1 MDVEAP
7 GGGCHVSER
16 GQIQMLFHGAVVLFI
31 GLWFGLPFG
40 LAVSRGWGEESVG
53 SWHVAHSGVAALGV
67 MLIAIGAALHHL
79 RLGERAASLL
89 VWSLVASA
97 YGFTIGLML
106 RGIVGV
112 RGFRPSGSALNLV
125 AFIANMVGV
134 WGSLLGIAL
143 VIYGTYAVLKSARTG
158 LEKH

>member
-1 MDVEAP
+1 M
-7 GGGCHVSER
+7 SER
-16 GQIQMLFHGAVVLFI
+16 SQIQMLFHGAVVLFI

-53 SWHVAHSGVAALGV
+53 AWHVAHSGTVAMGV
-67 MLIAIGAALHHL
+67 MLIAIGAALHRMVL
-79 RLGERAASLL
+79 RQPAASLL

-97 YGFTIGLML
+97 YGFTFGFLV
-106 RGIVGV
+106 RGIAGV
-112 RGFRPSGSALNLV
+112 RGFQPSGPASNMV

-143 VIYGTYAVLKSARTG
+143 VIYGTCAALRAARMG
-158 LEKH
+158 PKKN